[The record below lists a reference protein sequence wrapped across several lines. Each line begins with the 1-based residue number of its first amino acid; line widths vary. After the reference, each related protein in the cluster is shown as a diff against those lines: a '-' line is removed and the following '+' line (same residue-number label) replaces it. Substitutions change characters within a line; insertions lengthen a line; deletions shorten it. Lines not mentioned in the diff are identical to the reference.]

1 MSILLLILSL
11 SLASASA
18 EDQALEQT
26 KNLLRD
32 RDAREKSAKDTK
44 GAKAMQ
50 DVKNLTGGDA
60 VAEDEIYGLASDVM
74 PILMEEAKGDPNK
87 MMQILE
93 EAKNNPEAFAK
104 RWTPEQRKRLKTL
117 SEKLGTKSTTPSH

>member
-11 SLASASA
+11 SLASA

-32 RDAREKSAKDTK
+32 RDAREKSVKDTK